1 MNRQHTQSQPNLC
14 AREEIAQH
22 KRLMRV
28 ERRSDLDLLRFE
40 KPKKRG
46 DTYRPAAQQRSGAAL
61 GDALLDSI
69 THDLCTPLTA
79 IRAVAT
85 LLMTEHGLTKEQT
98 ADMYA
103 VMDEESVRL
112 DRLIRQIIETA
123 RMDCTSIQIHL
134 QPQSLR
140 ELIDLILEESRVW
153 MRQHKVSILIPDTLP
168 LLPMD
173 RELVRRVLRHLL
185 ENAARYSPPGSL
197 ISIAGRIEDDRL
209 LVTVVDEGPGI
220 DAAEQPFI
228 FERYFRGR
236 NRNRQVQGTGMGL
249 AIAKAMI
256 EAHRGGIGVASS
268 PGHGAEFTF
277 WIPL

>member
-1 MNRQHTQSQPNLC
+1 
-14 AREEIAQH
+14 
-22 KRLMRV
+22 
-28 ERRSDLDLLRFE
+28 
-40 KPKKRG
+40 
-46 DTYRPAAQQRSGAAL
+46 
-61 GDALLDSI
+61 
-69 THDLCTPLTA
+69 
-79 IRAVAT
+79 
-85 LLMTEHGLTKEQT
+85 
-98 ADMYA
+98 
-103 VMDEESVRL
+103 
-112 DRLIRQIIETA
+112 
-123 RMDCTSIQIHL
+123 
-134 QPQSLR
+134 
-140 ELIDLILEESRVW
+140 
-153 MRQHKVSILIPDTLP
+153 
-168 LLPMD
+168 
-173 RELVRRVLRHLL
+173 
-185 ENAARYSPPGSL
+185 L